1 MQELDVSNVRE
12 LEDFLINECMY
23 SVSCYILFKFWLWY
37 FSYFQWF
44 LILLVLPKVFLTSY
58 P

>member
-23 SVSCYILFKFWLWY
+23 SVSPDILNFDTWNHCNFKL
-37 FSYFQWF
+37 
-44 LILLVLPKVFLTSY
+44 
-58 P
+58 